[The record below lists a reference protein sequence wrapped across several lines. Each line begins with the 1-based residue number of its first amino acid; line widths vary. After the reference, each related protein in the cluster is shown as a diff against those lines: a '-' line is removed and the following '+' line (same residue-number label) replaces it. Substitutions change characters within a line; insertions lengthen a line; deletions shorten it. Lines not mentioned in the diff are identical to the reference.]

1 MTRWWTCCHSSTTPR
16 RAGYDVTH
24 SKHLAESSTQKS
36 RSRLL
41 RGKKLKP
48 VELCSYTLAHKIG
61 KEMMW
66 SMMHNNSKARCGP
79 VVFLIHQHEP

>member
-1 MTRWWTCCHSSTTPR
+1 MGASSTPR

-66 SMMHNNSKARCGP
+66 SMMHNNSKARVPFSVKLPFVSQAQRAG
-79 VVFLIHQHEP
+79 L